1 MSHMGYY
8 SDEDFDQ
15 KELIFERLVAPYD
28 GNALPKVGYVK
39 VGKDLFVALV

>member
-1 MSHMGYY
+1 MGYY
-8 SDEDFDQ
+8 SDEDFDFNQ
-15 KELIFERLVAPYD
+15 KELSFERLVAPYD